1 MVEIFWTAESK
12 KWLREIYDYIS
23 LDSPNN
29 ARKVIDDIVERTNVI
44 KDFPL
49 CGQKLIEWTENDIRM
64 LLYGSYRIVYLIK
77 SETKVD
83 ILGVYH
89 RALDLKQHL
98 KINRQ

>member
-1 MVEIFWTAESK
+1 VVEIFWTAESK
-12 KWLREIYDYIS
+12 KWLKEIHDYIAV
-23 LDSPNN
+23 DSPNN
-29 ARKVIDDIVERTNVI
+29 AKKVVNGIVARTDII

-49 CGQKLIEWTENDIRM
+49 CGQKLIEWTGNDIRM

-89 RALDLKQHL
+89 RALDLKHYL
-98 KINRQ
+98 KINRK

>member
-12 KWLREIYDYIS
+12 KWLKKIYDYIS

-29 ARKVIDDIVERTNVI
+29 ARKVIDDIVERTDVI

-49 CGQKLIEWTENDIRM
+49 CGQKLIEWTENDVRM

-98 KINRQ
+98 KIKRQ